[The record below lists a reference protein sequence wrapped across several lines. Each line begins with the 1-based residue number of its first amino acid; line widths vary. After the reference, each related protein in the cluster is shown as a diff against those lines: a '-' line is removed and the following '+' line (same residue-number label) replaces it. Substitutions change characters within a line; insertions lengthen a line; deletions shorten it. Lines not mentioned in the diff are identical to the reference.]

1 MSENAR
7 PRRRYDS
14 SKRRQQAAQTRR
26 RIVDAAARV
35 FVERGYTGATI
46 PLIADDAEVAVET
59 VYRSTTGKAGLL
71 RDAIQATLAG
81 GAEQAELEVE
91 HRPGIQRVIEE
102 ADPRRQLRAYAATQ
116 PGVWSRVGPLLR
128 VLDEAAGDSE
138 LAVLRADLAAQRLH
152 GLTSFAALLA
162 DRGELKADLT
172 VDKARDLIWT
182 LCAQA
187 NYDALVTTRG
197 WSHTEYREWLSES
210 LAAALLADPRPPP

>member
-1 MSENAR
+1 MSENAS

-26 RIVDAAARV
+26 RIIDAAARV

-46 PLIADDAEVAVET
+46 PLIAEALRWPSR
-59 VYRSTTGKAGLL
+59 RSTGRRAGKAGLL
-71 RDAIQATLAG
+71 REAIQATLAG
-81 GAEQAELEVE
+81 GAEQAELAVE
-91 HRPGIQRVIEE
+91 QRPGIQRVIEE
-102 ADPRRQLRAYAATQ
+102 TDPRRQLRAYAATQ

-128 VLDEAAGDSE
+128 VLDEAAGDPE

-152 GLTSFAALLA
+152 GLTGFATLLA
-162 DRGELKADLT
+162 ERGALKADLT
-172 VDKARDLIWT
+172 IDKARDLIWT

>member
-81 GAEQAELEVE
+81 GAEQAELAVE

-102 ADPRRQLRAYAATQ
+102 ADPRRQVRAYAATQ
-116 PGVWSRVGPLLR
+116 PGVWGRVGPLLR
-128 VLDEAAGDSE
+128 VLEAAAATDQALVG
-138 LAVLRADLAAQRLH
+138 LREQHATQRLE
-152 GLTSFAALLA
+152 GMRRFAGLLA
-162 DRGELKADLT
+162 ERGELRPGLSVDRAADL
-172 VDKARDLIWT
+172 LWT
-182 LCAQA
+182 ICAQA
-187 NYDALVTTRG
+187 NDDSLVTARG
-197 WSHTEYREWLSES
+197 WSPQEYRDWVGDTLIG
-210 LAAALLADPRPPP
+210 ALLPAG